1 MKKVAKPTA
10 RRGSES
16 SPSNEDKSWKPNS
29 VTLAERVVNL
39 LLALVLLAHGASGF
53 LYSKLVVSPP
63 RQAMALTL
71 LDGSAWLMAAA
82 MITGAFLLLSVV
94 VDHYDKRNN
103 EKWYRAFK
111 HVALILGL
119 GLVASSLVSYFIAG
133 LTS

>member
-1 MKKVAKPTA
+1 MKKASKSTA
-10 RRGSES
+10 RSES
-16 SPSNEDKSWKPNS
+16 DSSNEDTSWKPNS
-29 VTLAERVVNL
+29 VTLADRVVNL

-63 RQAMALTL
+63 KQGNTLTL
-71 LDGSAWLMAAA
+71 LGGSAWLMAAA
-82 MITGAFLLLSVV
+82 MIIGAFLLLSVV